1 MSARVRHRL
10 DLCAW
15 RVGGRRHAATW
26 SYGDALAAADPGLT
40 AGLAS
45 AQPFAD
51 AAASDPLLAS
61 TEAQGA
67 GLWLESMLG
76 SAGLYGGSDAGS
88 STSSST
94 SSSSG
99 GMGMVGTMVG
109 SLVSSIG
116 SAATSLFG
124 PSVVNTAASA
134 FFGQLDHARLH
145 ALYFENMMRELEEW
159 HERIVNG
166 LADYSIP
173 MYLLC

>member
-1 MSARVRHRL
+1 VALV
-10 DLCAW
+10 
-15 RVGGRRHAATW
+15 GRRHSATW
-26 SYGDALAAADPGLT
+26 SYGDELATADAGLT

-45 AQPFAD
+45 EQPYAD
-51 AAASDPLLAS
+51 AAVSDSLLAS

-76 SAGLYGGSDAGS
+76 NTGHYGSSDAGS
-88 STSSST
+88 SGA
-94 SSSSG
+94 G
-99 GMGMVGTMVG
+99 GLVGNMVG

-116 SAATSLFG
+116 SAASSLLG
-124 PSVVNTAASA
+124 PSVVNTAANA